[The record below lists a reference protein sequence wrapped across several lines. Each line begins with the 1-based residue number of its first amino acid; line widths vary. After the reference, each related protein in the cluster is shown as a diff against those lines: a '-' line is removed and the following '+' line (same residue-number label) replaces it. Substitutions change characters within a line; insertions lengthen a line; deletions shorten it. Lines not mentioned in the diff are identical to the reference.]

1 MFTWTLEPVPSHE
14 RSYLP
19 AGSVLPLTL
28 TSSYTLT
35 VAFSPANAAEA
46 RRSEAPRRRP
56 LVMFFVFIKS
66 PLVFHLA
73 RRAGGAASAQ
83 GAENRLLRWTS
94 VSRRSCADSQEFKA
108 PLK

>member
-1 MFTWTLEPVPSHE
+1 MFTWTLEPVPSQE

-46 RRSEAPRRRP
+46 RRSEAPKRRP
-56 LVMFFVFIKS
+56 LAMLFVFIKS

-73 RRAGGAASAQ
+73 RRAEGRVRAGSRKSSTALDVSI
-83 GAENRLLRWTS
+83 AEKLRGFP
-94 VSRRSCADSQEFKA
+94 RI
-108 PLK
+108 